1 MKRRNLKTID
11 RGGMLY
17 TRPRED
23 TSDYGTIWWTRD
35 MKITSE
41 VESSRCLKARP
52 VEVLA
57 ICPIE

>member
-1 MKRRNLKTID
+1 
-11 RGGMLY
+11 MLY

-41 VESSRCLKARP
+41 VEFSRCLKARP
-52 VEVLA
+52 VEALA
-57 ICPIE
+57 ICRIEQLDIGK